1 MKQITAFSQ
10 VVLLVFI
17 TSIGLAQPANDD
29 CLGSFNV
36 IDDGSCISG
45 TTALADDSWTDLI
58 GCQGGPGGNGGNH
71 PDVWYSF
78 TATNSSFSTTVSEGP
93 GWAGTIEV
101 TLLEPDAVGCGG
113 VFTELASGCG
123 NTSVTV
129 TTTGLVPG
137 NTYYIIVS
145 NPQNGTPGAF
155 DICTETTAPPVGCT
169 DNENCNSAE
178 IINLNASDGGVLC
191 INDCNTGAA
200 PGLDF
205 VGNNCYDQLGPT
217 VWYQFT
223 TDAVHSLIDISLTSS
238 DFSTPEFTI
247 FENTCSPWTIIT
259 GSCTEGTGGSATLT
273 GFQGLLENTTY
284 LIAISDVN
292 GGSGSFELCIEQFA
306 DNSPC
311 NTNSEIVET
320 GSSDPSTP
328 IGGPYSPGE
337 VVSFCY
343 NLNEWQTGASCNYLQ
358 GIVPTFGPGWDPAS
372 FDADGMPV
380 SITSPLV
387 TAGSI
392 EDPGPGPPAWWDP
405 CIGETAGWWE
415 WFPAGT
421 VDYNDVL
428 TEFGINGALPDGT
441 LLDAGWFFYTNY
453 DHLSQNCNDILDPN
467 QSYGDNSFPFC
478 NNTLSWQVCFD
489 LTVGPIPNCTSGN
502 TNLDITFQTYA
513 DGEIGA
519 WTSLGCVGNTPQIQY
534 SEMQCCPIF
543 DNPGNQEICDSY
555 TLPAITGSL
564 LTGNEAYYTGS
575 LGTGTQYSASDVI
588 NFADFPSYP
597 ITLYIY
603 DATSCGIETSFTL
616 TIGQTPVVSLAAY
629 TPLCIDAG
637 LQVLGGGSPAGGVY
651 SGIGVTDNGN
661 GVDFTFDPLTAG
673 ANTHTITYTVTTL
686 PNPPACSAFA
696 TNTIQVF
703 ALPVLTFTAPND
715 LCINAGVQSGLGGA
729 TPAGGV
735 YSGPGV
741 SDDGNGS
748 TYSFDPLVAGAG
760 VQTITYTYADG
771 NSCTNIITDNVE
783 VFALP
788 ILTFT
793 AINDLC
799 INGGVQSGSG
809 ATPIG
814 GVYSGPGV
822 TDNGNGSTYSFDPLT
837 AGAGVHSIT
846 YTYTDGNSCTNTI
859 TDDVEVFPTPVLN
872 FPALTDVCLNAGIQ
886 AGIGAATVSGG
897 VYSGTGVTDDGNGS
911 TFSFDPIAAGVGVH
925 VITYTVTD
933 ANSCTA
939 SITQNIEVFPTP
951 VLNFPALADVC
962 LNAGVQVGIGAG
974 TVSGGVYSGTGVT
987 DDGNGSTF
995 SFDPIAAGVGIH
1007 VITYTVTDANSCTD
1021 NITQTIEVVDTPII
1035 TGTFDVCVGLTTALT
1050 GSGAPNAIAPWT
1062 SSNTAVAT
1070 VDVNGV
1076 VSGVSGGTVTITYT
1090 DDNGCTAQQI
1100 VTVNALPVI
1109 TLTPDDP
1116 DVCDAL
1122 DGFIT
1127 VNGAGT
1133 GTVTWS
1139 GGAAGSDSPVA
1150 LPYDIT
1156 GLGAG
1161 GYSVTFTDGT
1171 TGCISTS
1178 VNTNL
1183 NNPGAPIINP
1193 IANYTACEVDYVVP
1207 DPLDPTNGITGTNL
1221 TGGQAYY
1228 SAPGGNAADLL
1239 PQGTVITSAMSPMT
1253 VYAYDNNGTCDSEV
1267 SFVVNVNTNPT
1278 VLISPDPASACEGTA
1293 IPLNGNP
1300 AGGSGVY
1307 STNTWTGDIAI
1318 LNASNVVNPTVLAAT
1333 SFGVYNLTYTVTDN
1347 NGCVGTD
1354 DIIITINEV
1363 PNLSGTQTVCVGL
1376 TTTINSTGTPDATT
1390 PWSSSDITIAT
1401 VDDFGVVTGVA
1412 AGTVTITFLDANGCS
1427 NTISITV
1434 NANPSISLTP
1444 DDPNTCNA
1452 SDGFITVSGTG
1463 TGIVD
1468 WAGDA
1473 NGTFGPTALPYNI
1486 TGLPAG
1492 NYNVTFTDANGCIS
1506 NNPATTLNNPNAP
1519 VIDPIADTISC
1530 AINFVVPDAAT
1541 YVTGSFLTGNQEFYD
1556 QPGGNIA
1563 DLVAAGTVITAAM
1576 SPMTLYAYDING
1588 ACDAEVSF
1596 VVTINQNPTTV
1607 ISPVPAELCA
1617 GLTLQLNGNP
1627 VGGSGVYATHEWT
1640 NTGAT
1645 SLDFDNIV
1653 DPTFTNGVAGNYDL
1667 TYTVTDDNGCIGTS
1681 NIQVTVNPNP
1691 TATISPVPAEVC
1703 AGVDLQLNG
1712 NPSGGSNVYT
1722 THDWTNTGSTSLDFT
1737 NIENPLFN
1745 NAIAGNYDLTYTVT
1759 DDNGCIGTD
1768 AITVL
1773 VNENPVS
1780 TITPDPAATCAGI
1793 DLQMDGGPTGGSNV
1807 FTTHLWSGTGST
1819 SLNDAAVQNPLFNNV
1834 TPGNYELT
1842 YTVTDDNG
1850 CVGTNNIVV
1859 TVTGNP
1865 SSLISPDPATV
1876 CSSQNLQLNG
1886 NPFAGT
1892 APYATH
1898 AWTNAGAASL
1908 NVTNVPNPIFNTTTA
1923 GTYELT
1929 YTVTDANGC
1938 FGSDNITVTVVA
1950 TPTIDPL
1957 GPIVACDSYNLPTIT
1972 GIDLTGNQG
1981 YFSDI
1986 QANAGT
1992 SVTGPITSST
2002 TIYMFD
2008 GTFGCSDEVAV
2019 NITINPLPS
2028 VGTITGDGSYCQNEV
2043 PIDVLVETV
2052 GSPDWTVYYTVDGV
2066 SQTASGSVSP
2076 INLGNL
2082 EGTYVL
2088 DSISDLNCSNTA
2100 TGSVVIDIK
2109 PTPATPLAG
2118 TDAEYCSTI
2127 EFDNMTASGTG
2138 GSLTWY
2144 TDNSLTQEFGVGDSI
2159 LPTNTLGTTS
2169 YFVTETID
2177 GCEGPA
2183 SEVIITVNQC
2193 DITLPTA
2200 FTPNNDGNNDN
2211 WEILSLDEAY
2221 PNNIVYIYNRW
2232 GNLIFEHNSQTQG
2245 KYNDNKWDGRYN
2257 GEPLPVGSYFFVID
2271 FNNEAQES
2279 VTGAV
2284 SIILD

>member
-1 MKQITAFSQ
+1 MKRIINTVQIIFF
-10 VVLLVFI
+10 L
-17 TSIGLAQPANDD
+17 GLSGLSFAQPANDD
-29 CLGSFNV
+29 CLGTQTV
-36 IDDGSCISG
+36 LDDGSCVTG
-45 TTALADDSWTDLI
+45 TTFGAADNWNSLI
-58 GCQGGPGGNGGNH
+58 GCQGGPGGPNGTH

-93 GWAGTIEV
+93 GWSGTIEV

-169 DNENCNSAE
+169 DNENCNNAE

-205 VGNNCYDQLGPT
+205 VGNNCFDQLGPT

-223 TDAVHSLIDISLTSS
+223 TDGVQALIDITLSSS

-247 FENTCSPWTIIT
+247 FVNDCNDPFTVIS
-259 GSCTEGTGGSATLT
+259 GSCTQGTGGTASLT
-273 GFQGLLENTTY
+273 DFQGLQGNTTY

-311 NTNSEIVET
+311 NTNSGITET
-320 GSSDPSTP
+320 GSSDPLTP
-328 IGGPYSPGE
+328 VGGPYSPGE
-337 VVSFCY
+337 QVSFCY
-343 NLNEWQTGASCNYLQ
+343 NITNWNTGPSCNYLQ
-358 GIVPTFGPGWDPAS
+358 GIVPTFGAGWDPAS
-372 FDADGMPV
+372 FDANGMPV
-380 SITSPLV
+380 AITTPLV
-387 TAGSI
+387 TAGTI
-392 EDPGPGPPAWWDP
+392 LDPGPGPPPWWNA
-405 CIGETAGWWE
+405 CIGESAGIWS
-415 WFPAGT
+415 WFPAGAVT
-421 VDYNDVL
+421 YNNIFA
-428 TEFGINGALPDGT
+428 TFGVNGAMPDGT
-441 LLDAGWFFYTNY
+441 PLTAGWFFTSSY
-453 DHLSQNCNDILDPN
+453 DPVAGNCNDVATVGG
-467 QSYGDNSFPFC
+467 SYGDNNFPSC
-478 NNTLSWQVCFD
+478 DNTLDWNVCFD
-489 LTVGPIPNCTSGN
+489 LTVGPQPYCTAGTTDLTVS
-502 TNLDITFQTYA
+502 FQTYA
-513 DGEIGA
+513 DGEIGV
-519 WTSLGCVGNTPQIQY
+519 WNSLGCVGNIPQTQL
-534 SEMQCCPIF
+534 SEIQCCPIF
-543 DNPGNQEICDSY
+543 DTPADVAVCDSY
-555 TLPAITGSL
+555 TLTAITGSL

-575 LGTGTQYSASDVI
+575 LGTGTQYNTSDVI
-588 NFADFPSYP
+588 NFADFASYP
-597 ITLYIY
+597 ATLYIY
-603 DATSCGIETSFTL
+603 DATSCGIETSFAL
-616 TIGQTPVVSLAAY
+616 TIGQTPVVSIAPF

-637 LQVLGGGSPAGGVY
+637 AQVLGGGSPAGGVY
-651 SGIGVTDNGN
+651 SGTGVTDNGN
-661 GVDFTFDPLTAG
+661 GVDFTFNPLTAG

-703 ALPVLTFTAPND
+703 ALPALTFTAPND
-715 LCINAGVQSGLGGA
+715 LCINAGLQSGLGGA

-741 SDDGNGS
+741 TDDGNGS
-748 TYSFDPLVAGAG
+748 TYSFDPIAAGAG
-760 VQTITYTYADG
+760 VHTITYTYTDG
-771 NSCTNIITDNVE
+771 NSCTNTITDNVE

-788 ILTFT
+788 VLTFT

-799 INGGVQSGSG
+799 INAGIQSGSVS
-809 ATPIG
+809 TPIG

-822 TDNGNGSTYSFDPLT
+822 TDNGNGSTYSFNPLT
-837 AGAGVHSIT
+837 AGIGVHTIT
-846 YTYTDGNSCTNTI
+846 YTYTDGNSCTNSI

-872 FPALTDVCLNAGIQ
+872 FPALVGVCLNAGVQ
-886 AGIGAATVSGG
+886 SGIGAATVTGG
-897 VYSGTGVTDDGNGS
+897 VYSGAGVTDDVNGL

-925 VITYTVTD
+925 VITYTFTD
-933 ANSCTA
+933 ANSCTT

-962 LNAGVQVGIGAG
+962 LNAGVQAGIGAA
-974 TVSGGVYSGTGVT
+974 TVTGGSYSGTGVT
-987 DDGNGSTF
+987 DDGNGITF
-995 SFDPIAAGVGIH
+995 SFDPIVAGVGVHI
-1007 VITYTVTDANSCTD
+1007 ITYTVTDANSCAD

-1050 GSGAPNAIAPWT
+1050 GSGTPNAIAPWT

-1139 GGAAGSDSPVA
+1139 GVAAGSDSPVA
-1150 LPYDIT
+1150 LSYDIT

-1253 VYAYDNNGTCDSEV
+1253 VYAYDNNGTCNSEV

-1278 VLISPDPASACEGTA
+1278 ALISPDPASACEGTA

-1333 SFGVYNLTYTVTDN
+1333 TPGVYNLTYTVTDN

-1354 DIIITINEV
+1354 NIQVTINEV
-1363 PNLSGTQTVCVGL
+1363 PVLSGTQEVCVGL
-1376 TTTINSTGTPDATT
+1376 TTTINSTGTPGAVT
-1390 PWSSSDITIAT
+1390 PWTSSNTAVAT
-1401 VDDFGVVTGVA
+1401 VNDFGVVTGVA
-1412 AGTVTITFLDANGCS
+1412 GGTATITFLDANGCS
-1427 NTISITV
+1427 NTISVTV
-1434 NANPSISLTP
+1434 NANPIISLTP

-1463 TGIVD
+1463 SGVVEL
-1468 WAGDA
+1468 AGDA
-1473 NGTFGPTALPYNI
+1473 IGTFGPTPLPYNI

-1492 NYNVTFTDANGCIS
+1492 NYNVIFTDANGCIS
-1506 NNPATTLNNPNAP
+1506 NTPATALNNPSAP
-1519 VIDPIADTISC
+1519 VIDPISDTTSC

-1541 YVTGSFLTGNQEFYD
+1541 YVTGTFLTGNQEFYD
-1556 QPGGNIA
+1556 QPGGNIG
-1563 DLVAAGTVITAAM
+1563 DLVAAGSVITAAM
-1576 SPMTLYAYDING
+1576 SPLTLYVYDING
-1588 ACDAEVSF
+1588 ACDAEISF
-1596 VVTINQNPTTV
+1596 VVTVNQNPTTV

-1627 VGGSGVYATHEWT
+1627 AGGSGVYATHEWT

-1645 SLDFDNIV
+1645 SLDFTNIV
-1653 DPTFTNGVAGNYDL
+1653 DPTFSNAVAGAYDL
-1667 TYTVTDDNGCIGTS
+1667 TYTVTDDNGCFGSS

-1703 AGVDLQLNG
+1703 AGIDLQLNG
-1712 NPSGGSNVYT
+1712 NPTGGSTVYT
-1722 THDWTNTGSTSLDFT
+1722 THAWTNTGS
-1737 NIENPLFN
+1737 
-1745 NAIAGNYDLTYTVT
+1745 
-1759 DDNGCIGTD
+1759 
-1768 AITVL
+1768 
-1773 VNENPVS
+1773 
-1780 TITPDPAATCAGI
+1780 
-1793 DLQMDGGPTGGSNV
+1793 
-1807 FTTHLWSGTGST
+1807 
-1819 SLNDAAVQNPLFNNV
+1819 
-1834 TPGNYELT
+1834 
-1842 YTVTDDNG
+1842 
-1850 CVGTNNIVV
+1850 
-1859 TVTGNP
+1859 
-1865 SSLISPDPATV
+1865 
-1876 CSSQNLQLNG
+1876 
-1886 NPFAGT
+1886 
-1892 APYATH
+1892 
-1898 AWTNAGAASL
+1898 ASL
-1908 NVTNVPNPIFNTTTA
+1908 NLTNVPNPTFNSTAA
-1923 GTYELT
+1923 GTYNLT

-1957 GPIVACDSYNLPTIT
+1957 GPIVACDSYNLPAIT
-1972 GIDLTGNQG
+1972 GFDLTGNQG

-1992 SVTGPITSST
+1992 AVTGPITSST

-2028 VGTITGDGSYCQNEV
+2028 VGTFTGDGSYCENEV
-2043 PIDVLVETV
+2043 PSDVLVETI
-2052 GSPDWTVYYTVDGV
+2052 GSPDWTIYYTVDGV
-2066 SQTASGSVSP
+2066 TQTATGSSSP
-2076 INLGNL
+2076 INLGNA

-2088 DSISDLNCSNTA
+2088 DSISDNNCLNTVN
-2100 TGSVVIDIK
+2100 GSVVIFFK
-2109 PTPATPLAG
+2109 PTPSAPLTG
-2118 TDAEYCSTI
+2118 SNAEYCSTN
-2127 EFDNMTASGTG
+2127 EFEDMTATGAGGT
-2138 GSLTWY
+2138 LTWY
-2144 TDNSLTQEFGVGDSI
+2144 SDDLLSEEYGTGENVQ
-2159 LPTNTLGTTS
+2159 PTNTIGTTS

-2183 SEVIITVNQC
+2183 SEVITTVNQC

-2200 FTPNNDGNNDN
+2200 FTPNNDGNNDL

-2245 KYNDNKWDGRYN
+2245 KYNDNKWDGSFN
-2257 GEPLPVGSYFFVID
+2257 GEALPVGSYFFVID